1 MDANNNSFADWIVLD
16 LETGNAPDE
25 GVEKALANWK
35 PPANFKDPEKIEAKR
50 QEAADAIREKAAL
63 LDASPVLCVAVVTP
77 ETRIVFNGMD
87 TATDHIPGWRVVLA
101 DGERGMLIAL
111 RTWLDASTCPD
122 TVLAGH
128 NVRGFDLPKLRH
140 AYLRHRLRLPG
151 ILQPAYGDAAG
162 VTVIDTMHLFKS
174 FSMEHRDAY
183 GVSLATVA
191 ESLGL
196 TCHKEMLNGA
206 AVPKLH
212 AAGEFL
218 PILQYCALDTL
229 LTANVFQLLTGLALA
244 D

>member
-1 MDANNNSFADWIVLD
+1 MDANHHDFADWIVLD
-16 LETGNAPDE
+16 LETGNAPDAF
-25 GVEKALANWK
+25 VEKALEGWMPSANI
-35 PPANFKDPEKIEAKR
+35 KDPEKIEAR
-50 QEAADAIREKAAL
+50 PEEAAAKIREKSAL
-63 LDASPVLCVAVVTP
+63 LDASPVLCVAICTP
-77 ETRIVFNGMD
+77 ECRMVFNGMD
-87 TATDHIPGWRVVLA
+87 GANHEVPGWVHA
-101 DGERGMLIAL
+101 PCHTERDMLISL
-111 RTWLDASTCPD
+111 RAWLDAATCPD

-128 NVRGFDLPKLRH
+128 NIRGFDLPKLRH

-151 ILQPAYGDAAG
+151 ILNPSYGDAPG

-174 FSMEHRDAY
+174 FSMEHRDDY
-183 GVSLATVA
+183 GVSLSTVA

-229 LTANVFQLLTGLALA
+229 LTANVFQLLTGLSLA